1 MFEIVKEVIND
12 KSKISQLLE
21 VIQTLGNSL
30 KLSAKLS
37 IKDTNRDKDE
47 KFSPLLKI
55 KQKRTSEKLI
65 NFSSNLA

>member
-47 KFSPLLKI
+47 KFSPLLKM

-65 NFSSNLA
+65 NFSSNLD